1 MTLDEQDLT
10 VLNTELNS
18 MNAEER
24 ISWACD
30 RFGSGLVLSTSFGLQ
45 SAVMLNLIL
54 SINKEIPVVFVDTGY
69 LFPETYQ
76 YSLTLQEKIN
86 FRVRTYSAKMSPA
99 FQEASFGKLWEQG
112 AAEMKKYNFI
122 NKKEPM
128 ERALKELGSTA
139 WFSGLRRSQ
148 STERGKRPFIE
159 KQGGI
164 YKIYPILDWDDRK
177 TYQYLPKNNLPY
189 HPLEGMGYDSL
200 GDFHSTEKYDPSK
213 DAEDSRHGGHG
224 RECGLHLDL
233 PEGLDFSV

>member
-1 MTLDEQDLT
+1 MTLDEKDLT

-18 MNAEER
+18 MSAEER
-24 ISWACD
+24 ISWAWD

-99 FQEASFGKLWEQG
+99 FQEASFGKLWAQG
-112 AAEMKKYNFI
+112 AEEMKKYNFI

-139 WFSGLRRSQ
+139 WFSGLRRSH

-159 KQGGI
+159 KQGEI

-177 TYQYLPKNNLPY
+177 TYQYLPENNLPY

-200 GDFHSTEKYDPSK
+200 GDFHSTEKYDPAK